1 MKKTLLLITF
11 SFLFL
16 TACKTKHTAISEVA
30 INTIQK
36 DTLQLK
42 LNSIIKEANLLYG
55 YEKVAWNSTDLL
67 IKKKELFK
75 KYGGYVIYHSNDTI
89 YASFIDKQQ
98 KNRIAEYKFTFNKL
112 TKPFETDYNEIE
124 LSDNEKELLNIKVKI
139 VNQLSEKKYNITIP
153 NGYNP
158 NLVLLKEKEG
168 YKLYIIMGTTES
180 GVIPFGNDYLFKSDN
195 KGKIVEWKKF
205 HSRIIP
211 AQTKGQNGE
220 IVLTAIHSHLKST
233 PYITATDICTFRLYG
248 ELCGMKQFMVL
259 STALGVYFTYDID
272 KNKIEVTKP

>member
-1 MKKTLLLITF
+1 MKRIIILVFTAM
-11 SFLFL
+11 SFV
-16 TACKTKHTAISEVA
+16 SYG
-30 INTIQK
+30 QK

-42 LNSIIKEANLLYG
+42 LNSIIKEANLLYS
-55 YEKVAWNSTDLL
+55 YEKAAWNSTDIL
-67 IKKKELFK
+67 IKKRKIFK

-98 KNRIAEYKFTFNKL
+98 KNRIAEYKFTFNEL
-112 TKPFETDYNEIE
+112 DKPFEKDYNEIE
-124 LSDNEKELLNIKVKI
+124 LSEKEKELLKIKINII
-139 VNQLSEKKYNITIP
+139 NQLSDKKYNVTIP

-168 YKLYIIMGTTES
+168 YKLYIIMGTTKS

-195 KGKIVEWKKF
+195 NGKIVDWTKF

-211 AQTKGQNGE
+211 AQAEGPNGE
-220 IVLTAIHSHLKST
+220 IVLTAIHSHLKTT
-233 PYITATDICTFRLYG
+233 PYITATDICTFRLYA

-259 STALGVYFTYDID
+259 STALGIYFKYDID
-272 KNKIEVTKP
+272 KNEIEITEP